1 MGKPR
6 SSELWR
12 ECERRQS
19 EGWAEW
25 ENSEGALKEGE
36 EYMRECEGRS
46 EKRGGRCWGTRGSMS
61 EKSGGSLRM
70 GEESRSF
77 WEEGRMRFMPS

>member
-19 EGWAEW
+19 EGLAEW
-25 ENSEGALKEGE
+25 EKSEGALKEGE

-46 EKRGGRCWGTRGSMS
+46 EKRGGRC
-61 EKSGGSLRM
+61 
-70 GEESRSF
+70 
-77 WEEGRMRFMPS
+77 